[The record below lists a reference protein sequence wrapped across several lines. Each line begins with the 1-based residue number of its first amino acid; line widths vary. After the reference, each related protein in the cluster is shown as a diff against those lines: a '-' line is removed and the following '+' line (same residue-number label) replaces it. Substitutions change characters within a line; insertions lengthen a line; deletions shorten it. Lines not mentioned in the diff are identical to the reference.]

1 MTQSIVPV
9 LLPVKG
15 CMVRRTPDSRPGA
28 VRETRQTNGSSQLL
42 VKWSDTDAPTW
53 VPASGLRSGFSLGME
68 VQEVPFSRTRKTLG
82 EGVVLENRHIGGRD
96 QVLVEYPLA
105 GQRIWVPFENLRM
118 VRGVRQ
124 RFLLG
129 QVGETGDAERFRL
142 RNLAW
147 ALELW
152 NQNTGSLSRLNID
165 PLPHQIHLVHHILAS
180 GNLNWLI
187 ADDVGLGKTIEVG
200 MLLSALRHRG
210 TFRRVLIVTPA
221 GLVKLWQEEMH
232 HKFAMGDFQIY
243 GVDFEVNEPRHWKL
257 HDHVIASM
265 DRLKAESHLERLM
278 QAGDWDLVIFDEA
291 HRLSRRQWGGKLE
304 SSERFRLA
312 AALRPHTDAMV
323 LLSATPHQGMQD
335 KFQAL
340 LELLRPELKA
350 QIDTLSLNPEIIR
363 EMVIRNRK
371 LYVTDANGEFIFR
384 GKFTRAVS
392 VPTGPE
398 DKELDRALSR
408 YFREGYAASDRLGRQ
423 GLAIGFVM
431 TVYRKLAA
439 SSIAAIRLALQRRIA
454 KLQGQKA
461 QLESSTTD
469 DARYEGEQEELLSL
483 DTQKVEF
490 FEGELRMLEKVKA
503 AADVV
508 FASDRK
514 LTAFLD
520 SVLPAVDAVSANA
533 KLLIFTE
540 YRATQDYLH
549 DALAARYGSA
559 SIRLIHGGMTYDE
572 RGESIAAFEDTA
584 RFLISTEAGGEGLN
598 LHRQCHILLNY
609 DLPWNPMRLVQRI
622 GRLYRYGQKKNVVV
636 FNLHAPQTL
645 DAQIVQTMYARISQ
659 VVQDMA
665 PVGEEFR
672 AGLEDEIL
680 GELAEL
686 LDVEDI
692 LRSAAEDGV
701 VRTEE
706 RIQDA
711 IARAREAMLKQRDLF
726 EYATSF
732 DPAEAR
738 GEIRLGSQHL
748 RAFVDAM
755 LPRAAI
761 EKLEATHGGR
771 IYELRL
777 PEEVQKDLEMSR
789 SRVRLTFDRDLAA
802 SRSDLEMA
810 DFESPLVRYLLTR
823 AKSFEFGGLCAGVRT
838 LDGRAGM
845 SAILRWQND
854 QGQRMRE
861 EFVIAVVDLEG
872 RVITNAETLSEWLMT
887 PAEDGG
893 DTAGRESAKV
903 ILDGIEGGLDKRL
916 GVISNQ
922 YLHPEGRQLI
932 AGAWGAVE

>member
-1 MTQSIVPV
+1 MTASATPA

-15 CMVRRTPDSRPGA
+15 CMVRRTADSRPGA
-28 VRETRQTNGSSQLL
+28 VREVRRGNGSAELL
-42 VKWSDTDAPTW
+42 VKWSDAELPTW
-53 VPASGLRSGFSLGME
+53 IPVAGLCSGFSLGME
-68 VQEVPFSRTRKTLG
+68 VQEVPFSRTRKSLG

-96 QVLVEYPLA
+96 QVLVEYPLS
-105 GQRIWVPFENLRM
+105 GQRIWVPFENLRL

-129 QVGETGDAERFRL
+129 QTGDAGDAEQFRL

-210 TFRRVLIVTPA
+210 MCRRILIVTPA

-232 HKFAMGDFQIY
+232 HKFAMSDFQIY
-243 GVDFEVNEPRHWKL
+243 GADFEIREPRHWKL

-265 DRLKAESHLERLM
+265 DRLKADPHLERLM

-340 LELLRPELKA
+340 LELLRPELKS
-350 QIDTLSLNPEIIR
+350 QIDTLTLNPEIIR
-363 EMVIRNRK
+363 DMVIRNRK
-371 LYVTDANGEFIFR
+371 LYVTDADGEFIFR
-384 GKFTRAVS
+384 GKVTRAVS
-392 VPTGPE
+392 VPSGPE
-398 DKELDRALSR
+398 DRELDQALSR
-408 YFREGYAASDRLGRQ
+408 YFREGYAASARLGKQ

-439 SSIAAIRLALQRRIA
+439 SSIAAIEVAIRRRIA
-454 KLQGQKA
+454 KLNGQKA
-461 QLESSTTD
+461 QLARTAAE
-469 DARYEGEQEELLSL
+469 DARYEGEQDELLSFE
-483 DTQKVEF
+483 TQQMEF
-490 FEGELRMLEKVKA
+490 FEGELRMLEEVKA

-508 FASDRK
+508 LTNDRK
-514 LTAFLD
+514 LAAFLD

-533 KLLIFTE
+533 KLVLFTE
-540 YRATQDYLH
+540 YRATQDYLKE
-549 DALAARYGSA
+549 ALAARYGA
-559 SIRLIHGGMTYDE
+559 DAIRLIHGGMTYEE
-572 RGESIAAFEDTA
+572 RGESIAAFEDNA

-598 LHRQCHILLNY
+598 LHRQCHILVNY

-622 GRLYRYGQKKNVVV
+622 GRLYRYGQKRNVVV
-636 FNLHAPQTL
+636 FNLHAPQTI

-665 PVGEEFR
+665 PVGDEFR

-686 LDVEDI
+686 LDIEEI
-692 LRSAAEDGV
+692 LRNAAEDGV
-701 VRTEE
+701 IRTEE
-706 RIQDA
+706 RIKDA
-711 IARAREAMLKQRDLF
+711 IALAREAMLKQRDLF

-732 DPAEAR
+732 DPSEAR
-738 GEIRLGSQHL
+738 GEIRLGPHHL
-748 RAFVDAM
+748 RAFIDAM
-755 LPRAAI
+755 LPKLGI
-761 EKLEATHGGR
+761 EKLEVTHGGR
-771 IYELRL
+771 VYELKI
-777 PEEVQKDLEMSR
+777 PEEMQRSLEWSR

-802 SRSDLEMA
+802 SRADLEMA
-810 DFESPLVRYLLTR
+810 DFGSPFVRYLLSR
-823 AKSFEFGGLCAGVRT
+823 AKSFEFGGLCAGVAT
-838 LDGRAGM
+838 LQGRAAM

-854 QGQRMRE
+854 QGRRMRE
-861 EFVIAVVDLEG
+861 EFVIAFVNGDG
-872 RVITNAETLSEWLMT
+872 KVITNPEALSERLIT
-887 PAEDGG
+887 PTEDGG
-893 DTAGRESAKV
+893 DYAGRESAKV
-903 ILDGIEGGLDKRL
+903 ILSGIESGLDKRL
-916 GVISNQ
+916 GDISNQ
-922 YLHPEGRQLI
+922 YLHPEGRQLV
-932 AGAWGAVE
+932 AGAWGGVE

>member
-1 MTQSIVPV
+1 
-9 LLPVKG
+9 
-15 CMVRRTPDSRPGA
+15 
-28 VRETRQTNGSSQLL
+28 
-42 VKWSDTDAPTW
+42 
-53 VPASGLRSGFSLGME
+53 
-68 VQEVPFSRTRKTLG
+68 
-82 EGVVLENRHIGGRD
+82 
-96 QVLVEYPLA
+96 
-105 GQRIWVPFENLRM
+105 
-118 VRGVRQ
+118 
-124 RFLLG
+124 
-129 QVGETGDAERFRL
+129 
-142 RNLAW
+142 
-147 ALELW
+147 
-152 NQNTGSLSRLNID
+152 
-165 PLPHQIHLVHHILAS
+165 
-180 GNLNWLI
+180 
-187 ADDVGLGKTIEVG
+187 
-200 MLLSALRHRG
+200 
-210 TFRRVLIVTPA
+210 
-221 GLVKLWQEEMH
+221 
-232 HKFAMGDFQIY
+232 
-243 GVDFEVNEPRHWKL
+243 
-257 HDHVIASM
+257 
-265 DRLKAESHLERLM
+265 
-278 QAGDWDLVIFDEA
+278 
-291 HRLSRRQWGGKLE
+291 
-304 SSERFRLA
+304 
-312 AALRPHTDAMV
+312 
-323 LLSATPHQGMQD
+323 
-335 KFQAL
+335 
-340 LELLRPELKA
+340 
-350 QIDTLSLNPEIIR
+350 
-363 EMVIRNRK
+363 
-371 LYVTDANGEFIFR
+371 
-384 GKFTRAVS
+384 
-392 VPTGPE
+392 
-398 DKELDRALSR
+398 
-408 YFREGYAASDRLGRQ
+408 
-423 GLAIGFVM
+423 M

-461 QLESSTTD
+461 QLESGTTD

-490 FEGELRMLEKVKA
+490 FEGELRMLEEVKA

-533 KLLIFTE
+533 KLVIFTE

-755 LPRAAI
+755 LPMAAI

-777 PEEVQKDLEMSR
+777 PEEIQKDLEMSR

-838 LDGRAGM
+838 LEGRAGM

-861 EFVIAVVDLEG
+861 EFVIAVVGPEG

-893 DTAGRESAKV
+893 ETAGRESAKV

-916 GVISNQ
+916 GAISNQ

-932 AGAWGAVE
+932 AGAWGAVG